1 MAATRSRGATFLLW
15 LRRTH
20 LYVGLW
26 GALMGLLFGITGIL
40 LNHRSVL
47 RIPVEKAVTRTVQV
61 PPAPAALA
69 SPEALAEW
77 LRSDLGYLPVQVV
90 QVRRHPPQE
99 VRWGDRDVRQ
109 PERWTVMLQQPRR
122 AVNAEYFVGN
132 ALVRLDH
139 LDATVVGW
147 LTRLHMSVGA
157 TAAWVL
163 LADTIAGALV
173 LLCVTGLLLWS
184 RLNRIRLAACV
195 TAMGAVAVAVALS
208 AL

>member
-1 MAATRSRGATFLLW
+1 MARSRGATLLLW

-47 RIPVEKAVTRTVQV
+47 KIPVERTVARTVQV
-61 PPAPAALA
+61 AAPPAALGE
-69 SPEALAEW
+69 PEALAEW
-77 LRSDLGYLPVQVV
+77 LRADLGYSSVQVI
-90 QVRRHPPQE
+90 QARRHAAQE
-99 VRWGDRDVRQ
+99 VRWGERDVRQ
-109 PERWTVMLQQPRR
+109 PERWTVTLQHPRR

-132 ALVRLDH
+132 AFVRLEH
-139 LDATVVGW
+139 VEATTVGW

-157 TAAWVL
+157 TNAWVL
-163 LADTIAGALV
+163 LADTIAGALI
-173 LLCVTGLLLWS
+173 LLCITGLLLWS

-195 TAMGAVAVAVALS
+195 TAMGALTAAVIIS
-208 AL
+208 AS

>member
-1 MAATRSRGATFLLW
+1 MLW

-47 RIPVEKAVTRTVQV
+47 KIPVEKTVARTVQV
-61 PPAPAALA
+61 RPMPAALA
-69 SPEALAEW
+69 SPESLAEW
-77 LRSDLGYLPVQVV
+77 LRTDLGYAPVQVV
-90 QVRRHPPQE
+90 QVRRHPAQE
-99 VRWGDRDVRQ
+99 VRWGERDVRQ
-109 PERWTVMLQQPRR
+109 PERWTVMLQHPRR

-139 LDATVVGW
+139 VDATSVGW

-157 TAAWVL
+157 SAAWVL
-163 LADTIAGALV
+163 LADTIAGALI
-173 LLCVTGLLLWS
+173 LLCITGLLLWS
-184 RLNRIRLAACV
+184 RLNRMRLAACL
-195 TAMGAVAVAVALS
+195 TAMGAVVAAAVISSL
-208 AL
+208 

>member
-1 MAATRSRGATFLLW
+1 MARSRGATFLLW

-47 RIPVEKAVTRTVQV
+47 KIPVEKTVARTVQV
-61 PPAPAALA
+61 TPAAGALA

-77 LRSDLGYLPVQVV
+77 LRADLGYAPVQVV
-90 QVRRHPPQE
+90 QVRRHAAQD
-99 VRWGDRDVRQ
+99 VRWGERDVRQ
-109 PERWTVMLQQPRR
+109 PERWTVMLQHPRR

-132 ALVRLDH
+132 RLVRLDH
-139 LDATVVGW
+139 TDATTVGW

-157 TAAWVL
+157 SAAWVL
-163 LADTIAGALV
+163 LADTIAGALI

-184 RLNRIRLAACV
+184 RLNRIRLVACA
-195 TAMGAVAVAVALS
+195 TAMGAVTAAVVIS
-208 AL
+208 NV

>member
-1 MAATRSRGATFLLW
+1 MATRARGTTFLLW

-47 RIPVEKAVTRTVQV
+47 KIPVEKTIARTVQV
-61 PPAPAALA
+61 APGPGALA

-77 LRSDLGYLPVQVV
+77 LRVDLGYAPVQVI
-90 QVRRHPPQE
+90 QVRRHAPQD

-109 PERWTVMLQQPRR
+109 PERWTVMLQHPKR
-122 AVNAEYFVGN
+122 AVNAEYFLGN

-139 LDATVVGW
+139 VEATTIGW

-157 TAAWVL
+157 NAAWVL
-163 LADTIAGALV
+163 LADTIAGALI
-173 LLCVTGLLLWS
+173 LLCITGLLLWS
-184 RLNRIRLAACV
+184 RLNRIRLAACI
-195 TAMGAVAVAVALS
+195 TAIGAVTTAAIIS
-208 AL
+208 AI